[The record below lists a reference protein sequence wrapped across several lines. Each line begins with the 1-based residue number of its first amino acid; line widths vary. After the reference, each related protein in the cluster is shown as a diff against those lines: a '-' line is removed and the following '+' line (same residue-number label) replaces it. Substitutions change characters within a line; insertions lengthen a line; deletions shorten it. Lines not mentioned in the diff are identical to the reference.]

1 MMLTQTLILANPHI
15 WLKCVLYINRSW
27 IHELSQPTNYITI
40 FIWVRDLNIQYL
52 FVLKLKCPGTYMAG
66 PICPG
71 PNRQD
76 LIVLLCMTVT
86 VVTVVAKFEL
96 RLKWD
101 RSKLSDALDRLF

>member
-1 MMLTQTLILANPHI
+1 
-15 WLKCVLYINRSW
+15 
-27 IHELSQPTNYITI
+27 
-40 FIWVRDLNIQYL
+40 
-52 FVLKLKCPGTYMAG
+52 MAG
-66 PICPG
+66 PICQG